1 MFGKDKDKQKK
12 KKEITLRNERLSEYF
27 EEETTE
33 DEMMDVI
40 FELLEKWKQKRGSEE
55 NE

>member
-1 MFGKDKDKQKK
+1 MKEGAK

-27 EEETTE
+27 REEATEEEMME
-33 DEMMDVI
+33 IILKLLDE
-40 FELLEKWKQKRGSEE
+40 WKQKRGGGQ